1 MTFWDKQKLMK
12 LISRIWT
19 PKGIIKIIPQAKK
32 KKDPIWILIT
42 LISDKVDFKARSHT
56 IEQGLVTQFFS
67 TTELWTR

>member
-1 MTFWDKQKLMK
+1 MNTKRNNKDNSSGK
-12 LISRIWT
+12 
-19 PKGIIKIIPQAKK
+19 KK

>member
-12 LISRIWT
+12 LISRIWI
-19 PKGIIKIIPQAKK
+19 PKGIIKRILQAKK
-32 KKDPIWILIT
+32 NDPTWILIK

-67 TTELWTR
+67 TTELWTG